1 MRVVAGRTRWRRT
14 PGAGRRLMALEDTM
28 SRFYRSFEEF
38 AREELKPS
46 NRIGWS
52 MDDLESEADN
62 QREEVLFDEIDLDD
76 T

>member
-1 MRVVAGRTRWRRT
+1 
-14 PGAGRRLMALEDTM
+14 M

-62 QREEVLFDEIDLDD
+62 HREEVLFDEVDLDD
-76 T
+76 E